1 MRYLAD
7 VAQVTEIL
15 HERGRTHSTLS
26 GLIRRVEAEREEPV
40 GEESDRTPRVES
52 DDDLINVQ
60 TLHSSK
66 GLEYPVVYL
75 VGAAKPPRTT
85 ESAVFHVHDDV
96 EDYWSID
103 VDKMKDEAVGD
114 CARETLQEAVRLL
127 YVGMTR
133 ASRRLV
139 LPLFCTEDKK
149 GRPTRYRCA
158 NPAVMALW
166 GNAGIRKWTEATT
179 EAESAIEAL
188 IGRLAG
194 LSSALVRVRA
204 MNRDDVIPVTQVA
217 VAADATALFAA
228 PGRAYYPTVKLSS
241 FSGIMRSRTETP
253 ALAGAEGAPEEND
266 EAEMWP
272 EDDAETEV
280 MSKVPVFDP
289 ARLRG
294 PDVGTFLHEIME
306 KADFLTEEGRS
317 DLIERMIRKYAS
329 IFPEENRDDWEAV
342 WRTYIET
349 MMRAVLSAPL
359 TEGLTLSEISR
370 EKRASEWPFTMS
382 TGTGGCP
389 DTTALARLL
398 ARWPKYDVGRLDPV
412 RLQGYLT
419 GTADLLFEW
428 NNRFYLVDWKS
439 NVAGNGHPED
449 YTEEAMDA
457 VMRDHGY
464 RLQYLIYLT
473 AFCRF
478 LAQRFGETFEAA
490 YDRVG
495 GAFYVFLRGAG
506 EGSPTQ
512 GIVRDRPPVE
522 LLSAL
527 NDFFARGEVL

>member
-1 MRYLAD
+1 
-7 VAQVTEIL
+7 
-15 HERGRTHSTLS
+15 
-26 GLIRRVEAEREEPV
+26 
-40 GEESDRTPRVES
+40 
-52 DDDLINVQ
+52 
-60 TLHSSK
+60 
-66 GLEYPVVYL
+66 
-75 VGAAKPPRTT
+75 
-85 ESAVFHVHDDV
+85 
-96 EDYWSID
+96 
-103 VDKMKDEAVGD
+103 
-114 CARETLQEAVRLL
+114 
-127 YVGMTR
+127 
-133 ASRRLV
+133 
-139 LPLFCTEDKK
+139 
-149 GRPTRYRCA
+149 
-158 NPAVMALW
+158 
-166 GNAGIRKWTEATT
+166 
-179 EAESAIEAL
+179 
-188 IGRLAG
+188 
-194 LSSALVRVRA
+194 
-204 MNRDDVIPVTQVA
+204 
-217 VAADATALFAA
+217 
-228 PGRAYYPTVKLSS
+228 
-241 FSGIMRSRTETP
+241 
-253 ALAGAEGAPEEND
+253 
-266 EAEMWP
+266 
-272 EDDAETEV
+272 
-280 MSKVPVFDP
+280 
-289 ARLRG
+289 
-294 PDVGTFLHEIME
+294 ME

-349 MMRAVLSAPL
+349 MMRAVLAAPL
-359 TEGLTLSEISR
+359 SEGLTLSKISR

-398 ARWPKYDVGRLDPV
+398 ARWPKYDVGSLDPV

-428 NNRFYLVDWKS
+428 NDRFYLVDWKS

-449 YTEEAMDA
+449 YTEKAMDV
-457 VMRDHGY
+457 VMREHGY

-495 GAFYVFLRGAG
+495 GTFYVFLRGAG